1 MRVGIP
7 FQGPILPKWALEIK
21 IKPSTLRPWCLALG
35 PNLKEAGGFISLL
48 QNINQY

>member
-7 FQGPILPKWALEIK
+7 FQGPILPNWALEIK

-35 PNLKEAGGFISLL
+35 PNLKEARGFISLL